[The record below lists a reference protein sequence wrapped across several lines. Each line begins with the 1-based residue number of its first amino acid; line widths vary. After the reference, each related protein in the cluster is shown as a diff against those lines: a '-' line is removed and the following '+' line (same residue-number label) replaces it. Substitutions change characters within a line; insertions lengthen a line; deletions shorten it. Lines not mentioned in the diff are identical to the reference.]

1 MNGPRNTG
9 REYTGKHRRPSGPG
23 AMPPAWG
30 GRAKPGHVTLAAQ
43 LMVIAKEPVPGRV
56 KTRLTPAYTPAE
68 AAELAE
74 AALAD
79 TLAAVGSVAVSRRI
93 LALAGTP
100 GRWLPPGFDVIAQRG
115 GGLDERLAW
124 ALSDARATNP
134 DPLVFI
140 GMDTPQVTPALLAQ
154 AVEPLVGGTADATF
168 GMAEDGGFW
177 LLGLREIDPALV
189 LGVPMSRSDTGALAL
204 ERLHQAGLRVCMLPE
219 LADVDTPGDAE
230 RIAAATPGSRFAAHV
245 RTLGPRAAR
254 PLATASLTATEQ
266 AFSPA

>member
-1 MNGPRNTG
+1 MPDSTRSVNPRPEN
-9 REYTGKHRRPSGPG
+9 
-23 AMPPAWG
+23 A
-30 GRAKPGHVTLAAQ
+30 LAAQ

-79 TLAAVGSVAVSRRI
+79 TLAAVAATRVTRRI

-100 GRWLPPGFDVIAQRG
+100 GRWLLPGFDVIAQRG

-124 ALSDARATNP
+124 ALADARVTSPA
-134 DPLVFI
+134 PLVFI

-154 AVEPLVGGTADATF
+154 AVEPLVAGTADATF
-168 GMAEDGGFW
+168 GPAQDGGFW

-189 LGVPMSRSDTGALAL
+189 LGVPMSRADTGALQLA
-204 ERLHQAGLRVCMLPE
+204 RLHHAGLRVRMLPE
-219 LADVDTPGDAE
+219 LADVDTAGEAE
-230 RIAAATPGSRFAAHV
+230 RIAAAAPGSRFAARV
-245 RTLGPRAAR
+245 RALGPRAL
-254 PLATASLTATEQ
+254 LAAG
-266 AFSPA
+266 

>member
-1 MNGPRNTG
+1 MPDSTRSVNPRPEN
-9 REYTGKHRRPSGPG
+9 
-23 AMPPAWG
+23 A
-30 GRAKPGHVTLAAQ
+30 LAAQ

-79 TLAAVGSVAVSRRI
+79 TLATVAATGVTRRI

-124 ALSDARATNP
+124 ALADARVTSPA
-134 DPLVFI
+134 PLVFI

-154 AVEPLVGGTADATF
+154 AVEPLVAGTADATF
-168 GMAEDGGFW
+168 GPAQDGGFW

-189 LGVPMSRSDTGALAL
+189 LGVPMSRADTGALQLA
-204 ERLHQAGLRVCMLPE
+204 RLYHAGLRVRMLPE
-219 LADVDTPGDAE
+219 LADVDTAGEAE
-230 RIAAATPGSRFAAHV
+230 RIAGVAPGSRFAARVHA
-245 RTLGPRAAR
+245 LGPRA
-254 PLATASLTATEQ
+254 LVTAG
-266 AFSPA
+266 